1 MAARAVIL
9 GLMAMLALA
18 SGAGLGGCASKR
30 QALVTVRFE
39 NVREVTRGDR
49 PSLNEWD
56 SIEPLV
62 RRRHV
67 KDNRYGLDAELRS
80 RALPDPMP
88 GTVLRD
94 YEMTIVV
101 ADLRELGDLQREI
114 SKLHGKRFAEG
125 RRFHMSLDSVELR
138 YSGSY
143 VQAHLTRAISGRT
156 RPGALVYI
164 FDGPGDPRVAPADE
178 TGMWS
183 TPVSIAPGQQYI
195 RGFSVLRGREKSVA
209 ARKHFQVDVYTGV
222 HQELSAEEF
231 AGQRGFAQQVGD
243 FVGGMF
249 E

>member
-9 GLMAMLALA
+9 GLMAMLAAL
-18 SGAGLGGCASKR
+18 GPGLGGCASKR
-30 QALVTVRFE
+30 QAVVTVRFE
-39 NVREVTRGDR
+39 NVREVMLGDR

-56 SIEPLV
+56 SIEPIV
-62 RRRHV
+62 RKRHV
-67 KDNRYGLDAELRS
+67 ADNRYGLDAELYS
-80 RALPDPMP
+80 TELPDPMP

-101 ADLRELGDLQREI
+101 ADLRELGDMQREI

-125 RRFHMSLDSVELR
+125 RRFHMALDGVELR

-156 RPGALVYI
+156 RPGAMVYI
-164 FDGPGDPRVAPADE
+164 FDGPGDPRVVQASE
-178 TGMWS
+178 TGSWS

-195 RGFSVLRGREKSVA
+195 RGFSVTRGRERSVA
-209 ARKHFQVDVYTGV
+209 ARKHFQVDVYTGA

-231 AGQRGFAQQVGD
+231 AGQRGFARQVGD